1 MCSYLCLS
9 CGCLFADSL
18 SRCRAAYPNT
28 TPNYCRWV
36 TCGLRHRESVATGP
50 KISCKLPGFRATR
63 HAICTARLA
72 EKAHVQAFDIHNTLN
87 GKVPVE
93 EDPAA
98 QFQLTPSTW
107 NASIRQAS

>member
-9 CGCLFADSL
+9 CCWLLADSL
-18 SRCRAAYPNT
+18 SRCSAAFPNAA
-28 TPNYCRWV
+28 PNYCRWV

-50 KISCKLPGFRATR
+50 RISCKLPGFRATR

-72 EKAHVQAFDIHNTLN
+72 EKTDAQPFDIHNTPN
-87 GKVPVE
+87 GKVPVK

-98 QFQLTPSTW
+98 QFQLNPSIW
-107 NASIRQAS
+107 